1 MVSTRRLGGPAVG
14 ENASR
19 GSSLFLSLL
28 CSIVFPS
35 MHVSTGFISRGNRV
49 GEAPAV
55 PGLEVTAHP
64 SQDLLSHPDDARQV
78 ITCSFIHQQTGGCD
92 RSLLN
97 TGRRD
102 TGISPSVTFT
112 AAYINPNDFNQ
123 RPHLIETN

>member
-1 MVSTRRLGGPAVG
+1 
-14 ENASR
+14 
-19 GSSLFLSLL
+19 
-28 CSIVFPS
+28 
-35 MHVSTGFISRGNRV
+35 MHVSTGFISHSNRV
-49 GEAPAV
+49 GEVPAV

-78 ITCSFIHQQTGGCD
+78 ITCSFIHQHTSGCD
-92 RSLLN
+92 RSRLN

-123 RPHLIETN
+123 CVHLIETN